1 MKFRRTKLEEELGQL
16 IGHIEEISTVT
27 HILEGRTPRPS
38 VFPPQ
43 NPFQDMPIRRINTET
58 YLRIARTFISQPGNP
73 QGFQRTPGAGA
84 PVLIIELNQRIREVS
99 RLISTRDQEVERLET
114 ETRNITREIAQHI
127 RDLQSDRDKLAGELQ
142 FYKDL
147 KETLENRPVSLS
159 REEIQEQRNRA
170 RDWADAR
177 RDRG

>member
-1 MKFRRTKLEEELGQL
+1 M
-16 IGHIEEISTVT
+16 
-27 HILEGRTPRPS
+27 
-38 VFPPQ
+38 
-43 NPFQDMPIRRINTET
+43 
-58 YLRIARTFISQPGNP
+58 
-73 QGFQRTPGAGA
+73 
-84 PVLIIELNQRIREVS
+84 LIIELNQRIREVS

-114 ETRNITREIAQHI
+114 ETRNITQEIAQHI

-147 KETLENRPVSLS
+147 KEALENRPVSLS

-170 RDWADAR
+170 RDWADAW